1 MAARPPGDG
10 QAYAQSQ
17 TLRRF
22 GEPWSSPAGGWW
34 ELEQMTSD
42 QSSDERLG
50 NVLYGVQDRIGLIT
64 LNRPEQLN
72 AYTPD
77 LAFDLKRAFARA
89 ANDPEVRVIVLTG
102 AGRGFCAGMD
112 MTVLADQASGAL
124 PEGPDERLIAL
135 ESAFRSAEP
144 SIDAHFADAERF
156 NYFLRTRK
164 PVIAAVNGPA
174 AGFGFIMALYAD
186 FRIASEKAIFTT
198 SFAQRGLI
206 AEHGSSWLLPRLIGY
221 PHAADLLLTARRVSA
236 QEALEIGLVHRV
248 FPQDGFLER
257 VRGFASEMAETVS
270 PRSMATIKAQLIKGM
285 LQTYDQALA
294 DADRAMNATL
304 THEDFAEGVAHFLE
318 KRKPRFAALT

>member
-1 MAARPPGDG
+1 
-10 QAYAQSQ
+10 
-17 TLRRF
+17 
-22 GEPWSSPAGGWW
+22 
-34 ELEQMTSD
+34 MTQV
-42 QSSDERLG
+42 QSSEEAIVT
-50 NVLYGVQDRIGLIT
+50 VLYAVQDRIARIT

-77 LAFDLKRAFARA
+77 LAVDLKRAFARA
-89 ANDPEVRVIVLTG
+89 ANDPGVRVIVLTG

-112 MTVLADQASGAL
+112 MTVLAAQASGAF

-135 ESAFRSAEP
+135 ESSFASAEP
-144 SIDAHFADAERF
+144 SIDSHFTDPERF

-206 AEHGSSWLLPRLIGY
+206 AEHGASWLLPRLIGY
-221 PHAADLLLTARRVSA
+221 PNAADLLLTARRVSA
-236 QEALEIGLVHRV
+236 QEAFDIGLVHRV
-248 FPQDGFLER
+248 LPHDGFTQR
-257 VRGFASEMAETVS
+257 VHSFASEMAETVS
-270 PRSMATIKAQLIKGM
+270 PRSMATIKAQLLKG
-285 LQTYDQALA
+285 LFQTYDQALA
-294 DADRAMNATL
+294 DADKAMNASL
-304 THEDFAEGVAHFLE
+304 MEEDFAEGVAHFLE